1 MSLRQEEQRE
11 GPWGWP
17 ALQLCAAVLRAQG
30 PLFPSVD
37 IATCLEQ
44 ILMSLPSPHASFSEE
59 LQARGRSRVD
69 AEIGECMQGDAPVL
83 LCMRVFQHDE
93 GVGVVCVC
101 LVEGLHP
108 FSQILLEDDLLMLFL
123 KSVLLFS
130 PISSCRD
137 PEEGDW

>member
-1 MSLRQEEQRE
+1 MK
-11 GPWGWP
+11 GHGAGP

-44 ILMSLPSPHASFSEE
+44 ILMSLPSPHTSFSEE

-69 AEIGECMQGDAPVL
+69 AEIGECMQGCVPVL
-83 LCMRVFQHDE
+83 FCMRVFQHDE

>member
-1 MSLRQEEQRE
+1 MSLRQEEQCE

-59 LQARGRSRVD
+59 LQAQGRSMED
-69 AEIGECMQGDAPVL
+69 AEKGE
-83 LCMRVFQHDE
+83 
-93 GVGVVCVC
+93 
-101 LVEGLHP
+101 
-108 FSQILLEDDLLMLFL
+108 
-123 KSVLLFS
+123 
-130 PISSCRD
+130 
-137 PEEGDW
+137 

>member
-30 PLFPSVD
+30 PIFPSVD

-44 ILMSLPSPHASFSEE
+44 ILMSLPSPHTSFSEE

-69 AEIGECMQGDAPVL
+69 AEIGECMQGCVPVL
-83 LCMRVFQHDE
+83 FCMRVFQHDE

-101 LVEGLHP
+101 LVEGIPP
-108 FSQILLEDDLLMLFL
+108 FFPNPS
-123 KSVLLFS
+123 
-130 PISSCRD
+130 
-137 PEEGDW
+137 GG

>member
-1 MSLRQEEQRE
+1 MK
-11 GPWGWP
+11 GHGAGP

-59 LQARGRSRVD
+59 LQARGRSGVD

-83 LCMRVFQHDE
+83 LCMHVFQHNE
-93 GVGVVCVC
+93 SVGVSSGQLQWAAPATSGSEPD
-101 LVEGLHP
+101 LV
-108 FSQILLEDDLLMLFL
+108 SSFL
-123 KSVLLFS
+123 V
-130 PISSCRD
+130 PM
-137 PEEGDW
+137 